1 MKQRKGIEWSRLDNA
16 SKIFPATC
24 NEKDTK
30 VFRLVCELHEAVKPK
45 YLQQAV
51 NLTLESFPLYKSVL
65 RRGIFWYYFE
75 RSDIHPVVK
84 QESSPVCAPI
94 YQRDRK
100 NLLFR
105 VLYYNNRINVEIFHA
120 LSDGTGALWFMQT
133 LVYHYISLRYKDK
146 ITGKVPK
153 PNYSASI
160 SQQTDDS
167 FGRYYT
173 GRYYSGRDAI
183 GLTGRNGKGD
193 AEAGAYHIRG
203 TRVEENRLK
212 VIEGCMPVKAVLEEA
227 HKYNTTLTIF
237 ITSLFIYSIWK
248 EMPANRKNRPVVLSV
263 PINLRQFYESETARN
278 FFSTMAIGYKSGK
291 NGSELKDIIQAVSES
306 FRKELSEE
314 QIQRKVNRFVS
325 FEKNYLTRVIPLP
338 LKDYVLRIA
347 SKLKDRSVTASISN
361 IGRIAMPVEFEP
373 YIRQFCVYYSARR
386 PQITLCTYGDR
397 LVLSFS
403 SPFAETEIQRI
414 FFESLSQKGIR
425 IEITSNL

>member
-30 VFRLVCELHEAVKPK
+30 VFRLVCELQEAVKPK

-51 NLTLESFPLYKSVL
+51 NITIESFPLYKSVL

-75 RSDIHPVVK
+75 SSDLHPVVR

-94 YQRDRK
+94 YLRDIK

-120 LSDGTGALWFMQT
+120 LSDGTGALWFIQT
-133 LVYHYISLRYKDK
+133 LVYHYLSLRYKDK
-146 ITGKVPK
+146 VTGKVAK
-153 PNYSASI
+153 PNYSSSI
-160 SQQTDDS
+160 SRQTDDS

-173 GRYYSGRDAI
+173 GSETIR
-183 GLTGRNGKGD
+183 LKVRNSKGD
-193 AEAGAYHIRG
+193 AEVRAYQIKG
-203 TRVEENRLK
+203 TRAEENRLK

-227 HKYNTTLTIF
+227 HKYNTTLTIYM
-237 ITSLFIYSIWK
+237 TSLFIYSIWK
-248 EMPANRKNRPVVLSV
+248 DMPENRKNRPVVLSV
-263 PINLRQFYESETARN
+263 PVNLRQFYKSETARN
-278 FFSTMAIGYKSGK
+278 FFSTMTIGYKSGE
-291 NGSELKDIIQAVSES
+291 GGTELKDIIQSVSES

-314 QIQRKVNRFVS
+314 QIQRKVNRFMT
-325 FEKNYLTRVIPLP
+325 FERNYLMRVIPLP

-347 SKLKDRSVTASISN
+347 SKLKDRSVTAAISN
-361 IGRIAMPVEFEP
+361 IGRIAMPIEFEP

-414 FFESLSQKGIR
+414 FFESLSQNGIR